1 MKFVINFIISMN
13 PVWTVFR
20 LIVRYKPYLVKMLS
34 SIEYLLLTIRM
45 ARDLKFRRLHR
56 WLTFQWLILENLQ
69 RISIFMISN
78 NFVFIRKIDCTWITI
93 QNSLQHCFVF
103 IFWSP
108 LCSKS
113 GQAILDYYIVCADF
127 SKAKN
132 KLHKERHDWKN
143 HSPIAIL
150 MQINSQL
157 YCRYYKKTWFNCSA
171 QSY

>member
-1 MKFVINFIISMN
+1 
-13 PVWTVFR
+13 
-20 LIVRYKPYLVKMLS
+20 
-34 SIEYLLLTIRM
+34 M
-45 ARDLKFRRLHR
+45 ARDLKFRRLYR

-69 RISIFMISN
+69 IISIFMISN
-78 NFVFIRKIDCTWITI
+78 NFVFIRKIDLHELLSRILYNIVFCLFFEVRYAVSQDKLFWTI
-93 QNSLQHCFVF
+93 
-103 IFWSP
+103 
-108 LCSKS
+108 
-113 GQAILDYYIVCADF
+113 IVCADF
-127 SKAKN
+127 SKAKY